1 MLSLFRTRRS
11 DGGAA
16 LVEFA
21 LVMPILVLIL
31 GGIVEFGWLF
41 AQNLNV
47 RHGAREGARLVAVN
61 YNPNG
66 TTGGNQTLDIVDEI
80 CGRMDTLSGAS
91 IALAGSGDVGDPA
104 TATVQAPGTTITGL
118 LDWAIPPGLMLS
130 STVEIRLEQP
140 ATWADTVLPQTC
152 P

>member
-1 MLSLFRTRRS
+1 MFRLFRSKER
-11 DGGAA
+11 GAA

-21 LVMPILVLIL
+21 LVMPILVLL
-31 GGIVEFGWLF
+31 LAGIVEFGWLF

-66 TTGGNQTLDIVDEI
+66 SAGSSQTLDIVDEV
-80 CGRMDTLSGAS
+80 CGRMDTVTGAA
-91 IALAGSGDVGDPA
+91 IAFKGAGDIGEPA
-104 TATVQAPGTTITGL
+104 VATVSAPGTTITGL
-118 LDWAIPPGLMLS
+118 LDWAFPTPLTLS
-130 STVEIRLEQP
+130 SSVEIRLEQV
-140 ATWADTVLPQTC
+140 ATWANTPVPQSC